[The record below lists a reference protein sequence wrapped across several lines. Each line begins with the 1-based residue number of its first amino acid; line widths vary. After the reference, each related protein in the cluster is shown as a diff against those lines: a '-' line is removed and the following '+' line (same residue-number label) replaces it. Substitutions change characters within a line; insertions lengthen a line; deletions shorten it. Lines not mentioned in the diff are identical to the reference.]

1 MLTFTD
7 KNMQQRLA
15 QKYNLDASGLRF
27 HSFPNLEDNV
37 RNQVKKIKSTPF
49 LPDEIP
55 VYGFTYDVKT
65 GKLKSLILS
74 VVNRFEDCGKI
85 IYHSFSK
92 LASNAYLGS
101 EFHE

>member
-7 KNMQQRLA
+7 KDLQQKLA

-55 VYGFTYDVKT
+55 VNGFTYDVKT
-65 GKLKSLILS
+65 GKLKRI
-74 VVNRFEDCGKI
+74 V
-85 IYHSFSK
+85 
-92 LASNAYLGS
+92 
-101 EFHE
+101 